1 MPDDPAFVR
10 MIAAAPDDDAP
21 RLVYADVLEER
32 GDPASVAR
40 AEFIRVQCERARLVP
55 DSPRWR
61 ELWFRD
67 TALLDWARQWRAE
80 LPVIPETT
88 YGGFTRGFIDRVNT
102 TADAAAGHLGRL
114 LQCLPLRKL
123 VLSPATAPSFRRLV
137 RVRDLEEVP
146 EVQVSDGPMI
156 SEDALLSLAERGSWP
171 RLRRLHIPILAHFDP
186 EQLGRKW
193 TEARD
198 ALRAAFGDRLTT

>member
-32 GDPASVAR
+32 GDPASAAR

-80 LPVIPETT
+80 LPVIEGVQ
-88 YGGFTRGFIDRVNT
+88 YGGFVRGFIDQVNAAT
-102 TADAAAGHLGRL
+102 DAAAGYLGRL
-114 LQCLPLRKL
+114 LQHLPLRQ
-123 VLSPATAPSFRRLV
+123 LSLTVVSAPAMRRLV
-137 RVRDLEEVP
+137 RVRELADVP
-146 EVQVSDGPMI
+146 EVAFVGYHAMSL
-156 SEDALLSLAERGSWP
+156 DALRALATRGPWP
-171 RLRRLHIPILAHFDP
+171 RLRRLHVPTLGYFDP
-186 EQLGRKW
+186 EQRGREW
-193 TEARD
+193 MEVRD
-198 ALRAAFGDRLTT
+198 ALRAAFGDRLTA